1 MPRLTDLEIS
11 ERLNSVP
18 GWEIREENGVSQLSR
33 SFALKNFAAALDF
46 TNKVGELA
54 EKSDHHPRIVTE
66 WGRVDVSYWSH
77 DHGGVVEKDF
87 EMARLVNEL

>member
-54 EKSDHHPRIVTE
+54 E
-66 WGRVDVSYWSH
+66 
-77 DHGGVVEKDF
+77 
-87 EMARLVNEL
+87 